1 MNPIKCHRGF
11 TLVEILFAMATGLV
25 VMGAVY
31 MAMISGQ
38 RSSVGIEQR
47 VSATQ
52 DVRAS
57 LEIMSMEIGMASYNP
72 FFAGGIWIEPGGCAN
87 PSANQAYKGVQAAG
101 PNAITIEMDITQP
114 GGGPED
120 GVIANGGNNEII
132 SYVYDIPNQR
142 ITRSTNCGGGQP
154 FLGELVGTQGRS
166 VRILNGDPAINIPV
180 FRYFDGQGVDI
191 TAGLPA
197 AIPNIRRIEITLVVE
212 TENVNP
218 ATQQRQRMVY
228 SNGVI
233 LRNHAFSL

>member
-1 MNPIKCHRGF
+1 MNMNPIKNHRGF
-11 TLVEILFAMATGLV
+11 TLVEILFAMATGVV

-31 MAMISGQ
+31 MAMITGQ

-47 VSATQ
+47 VSAAQ

-57 LEIMSMEIGMASYNP
+57 LEIMSMEIAMASFNP
-72 FFAGGIWIEPGGCAN
+72 NFVPGVWREPAGCAN
-87 PSANQAYKGVQAAG
+87 PSANQGFRGIQVAG
-101 PNAITIEMDITQP
+101 PNAITVEMDINEN
-114 GGGPED
+114 GAVGDANE
-120 GVIANGGNNEII
+120 VIT
-132 SYVYDIPNQR
+132 YVYDIPNQR

-154 FLGELVGTQGRS
+154 FLGEVVGTQGRS
-166 VRILNGDPAINIPV
+166 VRILNADPAINIPV

-197 AIPNIRRIEITLVVE
+197 AIPNIRRIEIALVVE
-212 TENVNP
+212 TENVDP

-228 SNGVI
+228 TNGVI

>member
-1 MNPIKCHRGF
+1 MNPIKNHRGF
-11 TLVEILFAMATGLV
+11 TLVEILFAMATGVV

-31 MAMISGQ
+31 MAMITGQ

-57 LEIMSMEIGMASYNP
+57 LEVMSMEISMGSFNP
-72 FFAGGIWIEPGGCAN
+72 TFAPGVWIDPGACVN
-87 PSANQAYKGVQAAG
+87 PSVNQGYRGIQAAG
-101 PNAITIEMDITQP
+101 PNAITVEMDINEN
-114 GGGPED
+114 GAVGDANE
-120 GVIANGGNNEII
+120 VIT
-132 SYVYDIPNQR
+132 YVYDIPNQR

-154 FLGELVGTQGRS
+154 FLGEIVGTQGRG

-180 FRYFDGQGVDI
+180 FRYFNGQGVDI

-197 AIPNIRRIEITLVVE
+197 AIPDIRRIEITLVVE
-212 TENVNP
+212 TENVDP

-228 SNGVI
+228 TNGVI
-233 LRNHAFSL
+233 VRNHAFSL